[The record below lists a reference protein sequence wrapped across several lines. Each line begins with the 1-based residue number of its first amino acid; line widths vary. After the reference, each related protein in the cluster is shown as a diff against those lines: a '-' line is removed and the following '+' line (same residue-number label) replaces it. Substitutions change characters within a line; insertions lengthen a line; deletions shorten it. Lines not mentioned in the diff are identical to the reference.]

1 MNKTE
6 KPAQNALAPRYVG
19 KYVFESIVH
28 WFVSFIRLIG
38 VSETN
43 ESNRKW
49 GVERAY
55 FQDRHGSHHLHRV
68 GIFAQSSEKSRIFD
82 RKIHTIDML
91 LLLFLDRIQ
100 HVAWKQPKLRI
111 VRIESYQNLSCQNW
125 KLLKLK
131 VAIIEKLPKLKVAN
145 FQDRHG
151 SHHLHR
157 IGIFAQPSEKT
168 RNFDGKIQTIDMLLL
183 LFLDRYWK

>member
-1 MNKTE
+1 MFDNESKFYIFNLCKSPLSCLDLPLTQFLFVLVRWVLKRTARILFIVLGFHE
-6 KPAQNALAPRYVG
+6 RRKLKSLRKMPSSSWVG

-68 GIFAQSSEKSRIFD
+68 GIFAQSSEKNRIFLFL
-82 RKIHTIDML
+82 IHTNGGPSVVHLEYVD
-91 LLLFLDRIQ
+91 
-100 HVAWKQPKLRI
+100 WKIK
-111 VRIESYQNLSCQNW
+111 W
-125 KLLKLK
+125 KIK
-131 VAIIEKLPKLKVAN
+131 
-145 FQDRHG
+145 
-151 SHHLHR
+151 
-157 IGIFAQPSEKT
+157 
-168 RNFDGKIQTIDMLLL
+168 
-183 LFLDRYWK
+183 